1 MNCTYVLTC
10 TQIDICNGF
19 ILELKILKNILCTG
33 KSFKVIILDKSNEM
47 AVFFLESYRT
57 LFYLDFPWSI
67 YQKETVCTV
76 LE

>member
-47 AVFFLESYRT
+47 AGFFFR
-57 LFYLDFPWSI
+57 I
-67 YQKETVCTV
+67 I
-76 LE
+76 